1 MHLLKWSTNLMVHP
15 SQPVL
20 SSGFPFGVIP
30 LEIDICTILGSSQQR
45 KCKMVDGLG
54 LHVSGLW
61 KSSG

>member
-1 MHLLKWSTNLMVHP
+1 MVHP